1 MGKDSAE
8 FLGIGKGD
16 YAVKISVDAIETMQ
30 IVSVTPAMPTKK
42 EVTFNKVAPEY
53 GEAITYTS
61 ISIKATTPL
70 GMTGINSGM
79 FIAID
84 AAGNEID
91 KQPALPSTT
100 DAAGNTIL
108 TMNTTG
114 GIITIDETKRLNGF
128 ELLFIGKATGASA
141 PYDVKFNLDSEPIKK
156 SSLTQG
162 EISGIVIGTVA
173 GIAVLGAG
181 SS

>member
-1 MGKDSAE
+1 VFSA
-8 FLGIGKGD
+8 IGEGD
-16 YAVKISVDAIETMQ
+16 YAVEITVDSIKTMQ

-42 EVTFNKVAPEY
+42 EATFKKVAPEY

-61 ISIKATTPL
+61 ISIKTTTPL
-70 GMTGINSGM
+70 GMTGIDNGV
-79 FIAID
+79 FKAID
-84 AAGNEID
+84 AAGNVID
-91 KQPALPSTT
+91 SQPALTSTT

-108 TMNTTG
+108 TMDTTGG
-114 GIITIDETKRLNGF
+114 GIITIDETERLNGF
-128 ELLFIGKATGASA
+128 ELLFTGKTMGGAV
-141 PYDVKFNLDSEPIKK
+141 YDVKLNLDSEPIKK